1 MFEKNL
7 TRRNVMEFNRQD
19 IKMNAKN
26 AFKASYWPMVGITI
40 LGELILAAA
49 SAATMIPMV
58 GLLSS
63 IMLVPLLSVAFTY
76 FYYTVYMGGTPNSG
90 QLFDGFRD
98 GRMGHVMGG
107 FWYRSLFLMLWG
119 LIQVVPMLVYYFC
132 TIFGWILIQNMANE
146 AAIVIHTIKNV
157 SYVLM
162 TIGGIIVYIKGL
174 QYSMIPY
181 ILMDQPEVSAT
192 AALKLSK
199 DMTKGY
205 KMKMFVYGLSF
216 LGWDILSVITCG
228 IVWIFYVGPYRLTAD
243 AGIYDC
249 LKRIYTGDDQMTY
262 ESQAEETVVEE
273 VTE

>member
-1 MFEKNL
+1 
-7 TRRNVMEFNRQD
+7 MEFNRQD
-19 IKMNAKN
+19 VKMNAKN

-40 LGELILAAA
+40 LGELIVAAA

-119 LIQVVPMLVYYFC
+119 LIQVVPMLAYYFC
-132 TIFGWILIQNMANE
+132 TIFGWILIQNMAND

-174 QYSMIPY
+174 QYSMVPY

-192 AALKLSK
+192 EALKLSK

-216 LGWDILSVITCG
+216 LGWDILSVLTCG

-249 LKRIYTGDDQMTY
+249 LKRIYTGDGQMAY
-262 ESQAEETVVEE
+262 ESQAEEPVVEE